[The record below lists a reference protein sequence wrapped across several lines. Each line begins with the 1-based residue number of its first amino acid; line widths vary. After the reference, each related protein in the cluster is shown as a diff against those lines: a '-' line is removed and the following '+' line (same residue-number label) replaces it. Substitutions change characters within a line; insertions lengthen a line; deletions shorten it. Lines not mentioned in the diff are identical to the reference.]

1 MFSRTGKEWAAQ
13 KLKDNYKKELKLHWQ
28 MKVKANRESLALP
41 KNDKEDYEF
50 CKKYYELY
58 KAKLFLGLL

>member
-1 MFSRTGKEWAAQ
+1 MFSPSAVH
-13 KLKDNYKKELKLHWQ
+13 LKQYRECLRKQAEL
-28 MKVKANRESLALP
+28 RESLALP